1 MYSNLLGKNIVYL
14 ASDGKE
20 RYGKLIQINHEYGT
34 AIIRGEGNYN
44 PRSPYQ
50 YNASLADLKNNC
62 RIIAD

>member
-1 MYSNLLGKNIVYL
+1 MCSNLLGKNIVYL
-14 ASDGKE
+14 TSDGTE
-20 RYGKLIQINHEYGT
+20 RYGKVIQINHEYGT